1 MAVLVAGAVMTV
13 LFDVAAADSAVM
25 TALLEVVLA
34 EATVMMALFAV
45 VLAEVLL
52 AGVVLTEAAALTAVA
67 VAATSAVFAA
77 ADVGCLTFDLML
89 MVCAGGPLTVRA
101 AWPLN
106 RRGRV
111 STGPG
116 RLR

>member
-1 MAVLVAGAVMTV
+1 
-13 LFDVAAADSAVM
+13 
-25 TALLEVVLA
+25 
-34 EATVMMALFAV
+34 MAL
-45 VLAEVLL
+45 LAEVLV
-52 AGVVLTEAAALTAVA
+52 AEAAVSTAVP

-89 MVCAGGPLTVRA
+89 ILCAGGPLTVRA

-106 RRGRV
+106 RRGRM

-116 RLR
+116 RLRWCDAAG